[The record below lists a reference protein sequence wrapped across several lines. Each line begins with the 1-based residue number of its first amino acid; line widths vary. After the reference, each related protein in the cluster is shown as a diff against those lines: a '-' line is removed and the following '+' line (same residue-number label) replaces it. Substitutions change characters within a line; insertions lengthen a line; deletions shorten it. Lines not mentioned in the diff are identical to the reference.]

1 MPYEIE
7 RKFLLRNDDWRAAAD
22 GGTRLRQGYL
32 SDAPARTV
40 RVRTRG
46 ERGYLT
52 IKGQNVGTKRPEFE
66 YAIPLADAEALLDL
80 CLTPLVEKTRYEVR
94 HGAHRWEIDVFGGA
108 NAGLVLAEVELRSE
122 TEAVL
127 LPDWIGAEVSADVR
141 YYNSNLISRPFTT
154 W

>member
-7 RKFLLRNDDWRAAAD
+7 RKFLLRNEAWRAAAD

-40 RVRTRG
+40 RVRIRG

-80 CLTPLVEKTRYEVR
+80 CLAPLVEKTRYEVR
-94 HGAHRWEIDVFGGA
+94 HGAHLWEIDVFEGA
-108 NAGLVLAEVELRSE
+108 NAGLVVAEVELTDE
-122 TEAVL
+122 AEAVA
-127 LPDWIGAEVSADVR
+127 LPEWIGTAVSDDAR
-141 YYNSNLISRPFTT
+141 YYNSNLIARPFTS